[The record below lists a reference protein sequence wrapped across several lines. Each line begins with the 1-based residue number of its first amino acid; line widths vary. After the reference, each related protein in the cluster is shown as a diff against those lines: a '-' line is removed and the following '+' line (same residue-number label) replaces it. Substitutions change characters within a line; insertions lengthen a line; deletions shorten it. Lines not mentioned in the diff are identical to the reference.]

1 MESDEEIE
9 LAASQVAA
17 ATMAQILSDRDRL
30 RRLWMSL
37 NQTETVIRRGQLA
50 YIESTNLLTRADGSG
65 VIDEFPAAR

>member
-9 LAASQVAA
+9 FVAAQLAA
-17 ATMAQILSDRDRL
+17 ATMAQIQSDRDRL

-50 YIESTNLLTRADGSG
+50 YIESTDLLTRANGSRT
-65 VIDEFPAAR
+65 IDE